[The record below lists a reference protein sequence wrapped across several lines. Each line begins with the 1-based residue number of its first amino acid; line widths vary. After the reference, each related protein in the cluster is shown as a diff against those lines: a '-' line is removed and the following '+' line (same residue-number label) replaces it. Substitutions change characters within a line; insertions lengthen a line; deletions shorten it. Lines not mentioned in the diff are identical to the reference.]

1 MEKSPYIQNWILF
14 GDKSLLM
21 SLDQYA
27 VNNSDLIGLPL
38 YMISDNNTGSIST
51 AFFKISWT
59 RHQSTT
65 AEIIRDWIVIKGW
78 INAYQVAS
86 LPFLQWQGFSK
97 SPVLLHL
104 PLINVGVCHVPK
116 CFLHVSDMDWAKA
129 HHSVEYLRR
138 CWYKIVWNIQ
148 KSGELSFCSD

>member
-38 YMISDNNTGSIST
+38 YMISDNNTGSISI

-104 PLINVGVCHVPK
+104 PLINVSVCHVPK